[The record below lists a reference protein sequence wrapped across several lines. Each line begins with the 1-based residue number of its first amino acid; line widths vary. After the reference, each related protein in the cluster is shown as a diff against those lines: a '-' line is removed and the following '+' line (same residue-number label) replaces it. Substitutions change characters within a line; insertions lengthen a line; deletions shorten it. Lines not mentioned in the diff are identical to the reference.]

1 MDSEKLLEIIKLYRS
16 VRNMLGTFGVN
27 YEEVDAAVDAAEA
40 EGREFGAEDAQVFID
55 QAESAVDRL

>member
-16 VRNMLGTFGVN
+16 VRNMLGTLGVN